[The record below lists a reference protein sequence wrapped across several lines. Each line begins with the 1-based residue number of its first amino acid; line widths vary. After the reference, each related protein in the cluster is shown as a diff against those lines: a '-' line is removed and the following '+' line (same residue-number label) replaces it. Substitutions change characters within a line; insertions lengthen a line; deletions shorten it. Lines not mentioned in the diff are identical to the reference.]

1 MSKFNLDELVNALP
15 TQIAPAQDLW
25 PTIAGR
31 LPAKQ
36 HKAHT
41 GWYTRGGLAAAV
53 VLLALVWWQPNTTP
67 ASPSLQ
73 QLETGYQQQLSQQL
87 TQLNQV
93 DPAFGDW
100 QWQLQLWRQAIAQI
114 RAALVLYPDD
124 PALRA
129 QLIQLYQQQLDYV
142 GTLAHISTLY

>member
-1 MSKFNLDELVNALP
+1 MSKLNLDELVNALP
-15 TQIAPAQDLW
+15 TQIAPKQDLW
-25 PTIAGR
+25 PAIAQR
-31 LPAKQ
+31 LPVK
-36 HKAHT
+36 HDKT
-41 GWYTRGGLAAAV
+41 TTNWYSRGGIAAAV
-53 VLLALVWWQPNTTP
+53 VLLALVWWQPNTSP
-67 ASPSLQ
+67 ATPSLQ

-142 GTLAHISTLY
+142 GTLANISNLY